1 MSSSYRKL
9 ALPIVALGVAGP
21 FVNSGHVPEIWDTAY
36 GILVGWVALLA
47 IAVCIRRDRPGG
59 IVWPLLAVS
68 VALGAASTMLPSL
81 VGEGR
86 GSATP
91 DIGDAALLLSSL
103 LLAVAMLRVV
113 VGREPRRLVSIDM
126 LTIVV
131 AVALVAGVLLI
142 GPAFAS
148 STLALTARL
157 ILVAHAVIDIV
168 VLSVV
173 IHLLVG
179 PRPFPPATRLLAAAG
194 AAFVASEL
202 LWNWAT
208 ITGSYVPGLWA
219 DTGWNLQPLLLGL
232 AALHPSMRQL
242 GQREVVAGDDEIRHT
257 TPILLGA
264 AALVGPL
271 LIGAH
276 DLTDHHDVLRVLVVW
291 LGGATLSVLVVTRFS
306 MLLRR
311 AQEQQRALDKDLAE
325 RGRMLEQFEDRYR
338 ELMEQIPAV
347 IYDAHIDEDGV
358 VYWQYMS
365 PQCTTI
371 LGIDADTLYES
382 TENWWAPVHSEDR
395 ECVRAAFARRDGVA
409 RPEATEFRFVRP
421 DGEEIW
427 LRDTATVVCD
437 DAERHVHGLMFDIT
451 TAKHAVS
458 EQERMEL
465 ELRLAQ
471 KLEAVGQLAAGI
483 AHEINTPIQF
493 IGDSVGFLH
502 SAFGDLMALV
512 ALYDELRRSVEH
524 GAPAPELLQRVSEAE
539 IEADIE
545 YLTERV
551 PAAFER
557 TVDGVQRVAT
567 IVRAMREFGHP
578 PTADLSPV
586 DLNAVIENTLIVA
599 TSEYKYVADV
609 ACELGELPAVVCNRG
624 DINQVVLNL
633 IVNAAH
639 AIGDV
644 IGDSGKRGTIT
655 ISTAAQE
662 ETVRISIAD
671 TGGGIPE
678 EIGARIYDPFFT
690 TKAVGRGTG
699 QGLAITRT
707 IVERHD
713 GTISFDTIP
722 GEGTTF
728 HIVLPTQ
735 VASPQPQP
743 QGTTV

>member
-1 MSSSYRKL
+1 MTWTHRRL
-9 ALPIVALGVAGP
+9 ALLIVALGVAGP
-21 FVNSGHVPEIWDTAY
+21 LVNSGHVPESWDTAY

-47 IAVCIRRDRPGG
+47 IVVCIRRDRPGG
-59 IVWPLLAVS
+59 IVWPLLAAS

-91 DIGDAALLLSSL
+91 DIGDALLLLSSL
-103 LLAVAMLRVV
+103 LLAVAMLRAVL
-113 VGREPRRLVSIDM
+113 GREPRRLVSLDM
-126 LTIVV
+126 FTIVV
-131 AVALVAGVLLI
+131 AVGLVAGVLLI

-157 ILVAHAVIDIV
+157 TLVAHAVVDIV
-168 VLSVV
+168 VLSAV

-194 AAFVASEL
+194 AAFVSSEL

-219 DTGWNLQPLLLGL
+219 DTGWNVQPLLLGL

-242 GQREVVAGDDEIRHT
+242 GERVDADEEEMRHT

-276 DLTDHHDVLRVLVVW
+276 DLTDHHDVLRVVVVW
-291 LGGATLSVLVVTRFS
+291 LGGATLSVLVMTRFS
-306 MLLRR
+306 LLLRR
-311 AQEQQRALDKDLAE
+311 AQEQQRALDEDLAE
-325 RGRMLEQFEDRYR
+325 RGRLLLEFEDRYR
-338 ELMEQIPAV
+338 QLMEQIPAV
-347 IYDAHIDEDGV
+347 IYDAHVDEDGV
-358 VYWQYMS
+358 VHWQYMS

-395 ECVRAAFARRDGVA
+395 ESVRAAFARRDGAA
-409 RPEATEFRFVRP
+409 RPEATEFRFLRP

-427 LRDTATVVCD
+427 LRDTATVLCD
-437 DAERHVHGLMFDIT
+437 GAERHVHGLMFDIT
-451 TAKHAVS
+451 TAKNAVS
-458 EQERMEL
+458 EQERMEM

-512 ALYDELRRSVEH
+512 GLYDELKHSVEH
-524 GAPAPELLQRVSEAE
+524 GAPAPELLQRVGEAE
-539 IEADIE
+539 VEADIE

-586 DLNAVIENTLIVA
+586 DLNGVIENTLVVA

-644 IGDSGKRGTIT
+644 VGKSGERGTIT

-671 TGGGIPE
+671 TGMGISA

-713 GTISFDTIP
+713 GTISFDTTE

-728 HIVLPTQ
+728 HIVLPTH
-735 VASPQPQP
+735 ASPAEPQP
-743 QGTTV
+743 QGITV

>member
-1 MSSSYRKL
+1 VTWTYRRL
-9 ALPIVALGVAGP
+9 ALLIVALGVAAP
-21 FVNSGHVPEIWDTAY
+21 VVNSGHAPEAVRATFEL
-36 GILVGWVALLA
+36 LVGWIGVLA
-47 IAVCIRRDRPGG
+47 IVAGVRRGRPRG
-59 IVWPLLAVS
+59 IVWPLLMGSAALSAV
-68 VALGAASTMLPSL
+68 ATMLPTV
-81 VGEGR
+81 VGEGGR
-86 GSATP
+86 AATP
-91 DIGDAALLLSSL
+91 QIGDAILLLSSL
-103 LLAVAMLRVV
+103 LLAAAMVRILIT
-113 VGREPRRLVSIDM
+113 GERRLFVSLDT

-131 AVALVAGVLLI
+131 IVGLVAGVLVI
-142 GPAFAS
+142 APSFAS
-148 STLALTARL
+148 STLALSARL
-157 ILVAHAVIDIV
+157 MLIANAVADVM
-168 VLSVV
+168 VLSSV
-173 IHLLVG
+173 IHLLLAS
-179 PRPFPPATRLLAAAG
+179 RPLLPATRLVAAAG
-194 AAFVASEL
+194 AAFITSEV
-202 LWNWAT
+202 LWNWLAVS
-208 ITGSYVPGLWA
+208 GSYSPGAWA

-232 AALHPSMRQL
+232 AALHPSMQRL
-242 GQREVVAGDDEIRHT
+242 GGRGDCNDGELRPT
-257 TPILLGA
+257 TPFLLGV

-276 DLTDHHDVLRVLVVW
+276 DIDGQAALIEVLVVW
-291 LGGATLSVLVVTRFS
+291 LGGATLSVLVVSRFS
-306 MLLRR
+306 LLLRR

-325 RGRMLEQFEDRYR
+325 RGRLLLEFEDRYR
-338 ELMEQIPAV
+338 QLMEQIPAV
-347 IYDAHIDEDGV
+347 IYDAHVDEDGV

-395 ECVRAAFARRDGVA
+395 ECVRAAFARVDGTA

-437 DAERHVHGLMFDIT
+437 GADRHVHGLMFDIT

-512 ALYDELRRSVEH
+512 GLYDELKHSVER
-524 GAPAPELLQRVSEAE
+524 GTPAPELLQRVGEAE
-539 IEADIE
+539 IEADME

-551 PAAFER
+551 PAAFQR

-609 ACELGELPAVVCNRG
+609 ACELGELPTVVCNRG

-644 IGDSGKRGTIT
+644 VGESGERGTIT
-655 ISTAAQE
+655 IRTAAQE

-671 TGGGIPE
+671 TGVGISA

-713 GTISFDTIP
+713 GTISFDTIE

-728 HIVLPTQ
+728 HIVLPTHVPSREHQ
-735 VASPQPQP
+735 T
-743 QGTTV
+743 QGITA

>member
-1 MSSSYRKL
+1 VAWTHRRL
-9 ALPIVALGVAGP
+9 ALLIVALGVAAP
-21 FVNSGHVPEIWDTAY
+21 VVNSGHVPEALDTVY
-36 GILVGWVALLA
+36 GVLVGWIGLLV
-47 IAVCIRRDRPGG
+47 IILCVRRERPGG
-59 IVWPLLAVS
+59 TLWPLLAAS

-86 GSATP
+86 GSATS
-91 DIGDAALLLSSL
+91 DIGDAVLLLSSL
-103 LLAVAMLRVV
+103 LLAVALLRTVV
-113 VGREPRRLVSIDM
+113 AREPRRLVGLDM

-131 AVALVAGVLLI
+131 AVSLVAGVLLI

-148 STLALTARL
+148 STLALAAQLTV
-157 ILVAHAVIDIV
+157 IAHVVIDIV
-168 VLSVV
+168 VLSAV

-179 PRPFPPATRLLAAAG
+179 PRPLLPATRLVAAAG
-194 AAFVASEL
+194 AAFVTSEL
-202 LWNWAT
+202 LWSWAA
-208 ITGSYVPGLWA
+208 ITGSYVPGPWA
-219 DTGWNLQPLLLGL
+219 DSGWNLQPLLLGL
-232 AALHPSMRQL
+232 AALHPSMQQL
-242 GQREVVAGDDEIRHT
+242 GRRAAAGDDEMRQT

-276 DLTDHHDVLRVLVVW
+276 DLDNHADIVRVLVVW
-291 LGGATLSVLVVTRFS
+291 LGGGALSVLVVTRFS
-306 MLLRR
+306 LLLRR
-311 AQEQQRALDKDLAE
+311 SQEQQRALDKDLAE
-325 RGRMLEQFEDRYR
+325 RGRMLEQFEERYR

-347 IYDAHIDEDGV
+347 IYDAHVAEDGV
-358 VYWQYMS
+358 LYWQYMS
-365 PQCTTI
+365 PQCSTI
-371 LGIDADTLYES
+371 LGIDADTLYER
-382 TENWWAPVHSEDR
+382 TENWWTPVHGEDR
-395 ECVRAAFARRDGVA
+395 ECVRAAFARRDGAA

-427 LRDTATVVCD
+427 LRDTATVACD
-437 DAERHVHGLMFDIT
+437 GAERHVHGLLFDIT

-493 IGDSVGFLH
+493 IGDSVGFLNG
-502 SAFGDLMALV
+502 AFVDLMALV
-512 ALYDELRRSVEH
+512 GVYDELKRSAEH
-524 GAPAPELLQRVSEAE
+524 GAPAPELLQRVNEAE
-539 IEADIE
+539 IEADME

-586 DLNAVIENTLIVA
+586 DLNAVIENTLVVA

-609 ACELGELPAVVCNRG
+609 TCELGELPAVICNRG

-644 IGDSGKRGTIT
+644 VGESGERGTIT
-655 ISTAAQE
+655 IRTAAQE

-671 TGGGIPE
+671 TGGGIAA
-678 EIGARIYDPFFT
+678 EIGGRIYDPFFT

-707 IVERHD
+707 IVERHE
-713 GTISFDTIP
+713 GTISFDTIA

-728 HIVLPTQ
+728 HITLPTR
-735 VASPQPQP
+735 VASPEPQP
-743 QGTTV
+743 QGITA